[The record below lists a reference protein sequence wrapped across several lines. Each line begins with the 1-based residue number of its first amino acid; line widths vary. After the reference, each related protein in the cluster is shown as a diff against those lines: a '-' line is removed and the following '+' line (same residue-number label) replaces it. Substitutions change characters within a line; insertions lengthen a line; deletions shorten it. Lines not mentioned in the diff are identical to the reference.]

1 LQSQT
6 TKQASN
12 SSTDQGGGKRR
23 AEDIGWKI
31 LKACSNYNGMKR
43 KLTKTHTER
52 WEQGFAALSKFRRR
66 KKHCRPSQDHL
77 EGKFKLGQWVT
88 TQRYLKDD
96 LSVKRKKRL
105 DTIGFVWSW
114 RDDRWEQGFAAL
126 LTFKRREGHCRVPIR
141 HHEENFRLGHWVST
155 QRRKRTKLRALR
167 KRRLNKIGF
176 VWREHQGYRRAMEIK
191 DAL

>member
-1 LQSQT
+1 
-6 TKQASN
+6 
-12 SSTDQGGGKRR
+12 
-23 AEDIGWKI
+23 
-31 LKACSNYNGMKR
+31 MKR

-96 LSVKRKKRL
+96 LSVERKKRL